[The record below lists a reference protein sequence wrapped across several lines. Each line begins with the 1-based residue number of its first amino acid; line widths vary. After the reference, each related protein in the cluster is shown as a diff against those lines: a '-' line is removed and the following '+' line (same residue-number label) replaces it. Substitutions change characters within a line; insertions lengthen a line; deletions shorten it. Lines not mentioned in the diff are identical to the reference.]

1 MRPHAPGS
9 EPPTTTLNPVSAT
22 DQPSGLAHVLS
33 QRPDDELVA
42 LLGARP
48 DLASPPPGGVNVLA
62 QRAMSA
68 GSINVVG
75 EELDLL
81 HAAILEVLLAA
92 TEGDRGSRAR
102 RAVSDAAVRKALSGR
117 AAAAQIN
124 AHLATLVDL
133 AIVWREDAGL
143 HIAGHTTAAL
153 PWRARHIAT
162 DQAPRTP
169 LQWQELLDDLDD
181 GPREV
186 LTALAMG
193 PSVGM
198 TNDAGPDADP
208 ARPVPRL
215 LAAGLVARV
224 DRQLVEIHPTVAQL
238 IRGEPPL
245 RIDDLRPP
253 PLPAATTTASALG
266 GPAALSATAAG
277 AALELL
283 RETADV
289 LDSLGR
295 TPAPELSS
303 SGIGIRELRRIAK
316 DTGLTA
322 QRVGLILELCAA
334 QQLIAVGYAQ
344 PESQGYDAARIW
356 APTPLAD
363 AWAHHN
369 PARKWAGLATSWLM
383 LTHRPWLIGE
393 RDAEGK
399 VIGAVVVQ
407 SDFAAPRERR
417 QLLESLAQA
426 DPGVAPSIDDLVSRT
441 LWRRPR
447 MRRRLTR
454 QAAQHTLREATE
466 LGLVAHGAL
475 TEVGRLLLA
484 GPADDELTG
493 AMDKA
498 LPAPVDHFLAQA
510 DLTLMVPGPM
520 TAELAPQVALIA
532 ELESAGAASVY
543 RVTEDSVRRALDA
556 GHTGAEIVALLHNHS
571 KTPVPQ
577 ALTYLVED
585 VARRHGTLR
594 VGVAS
599 SFVRCDDPATMAAVL
614 RSKEADAVA
623 LRPLAPTVLVSPAP
637 LRDVLDALRAAGFA
651 PAAEDS
657 SGALV
662 DVRPRG
668 VRVESSRTVW
678 SSNGDRPGRA
688 APTVEQL
695 ATVITRMRTADEVA
709 GQAASARGTGTVSAR
724 GGGESVTALINL
736 AARSGRRLRVEYVNS
751 HGKASHHVVKVALVR
766 AGKVIASEIGSGDEV
781 ELSVHRITTVEL
793 LD

>member
-1 MRPHAPGS
+1 M
-9 EPPTTTLNPVSAT
+9 SAT

-124 AHLATLVDL
+124 AHLATPRRPRHRL
-133 AIVWREDAGL
+133 AGGRRTTHRRAYHRRSALARPTHRHRPSAPHAPPVAG
-143 HIAGHTTAAL
+143 TARR
-153 PWRARHIAT
+153 PRRRSARSPHR
-162 DQAPRTP
+162 PR
-169 LQWQELLDDLDD
+169 D
-181 GPREV
+181 GPQRRDDQRRR
-186 LTALAMG
+186 TRR
-193 PSVGM
+193 
-198 TNDAGPDADP
+198 
-208 ARPVPRL
+208 RPGATGPRL

-356 APTPLAD
+356 APTRSP
-363 AWAHHN
+363 
-369 PARKWAGLATSWLM
+369 
-383 LTHRPWLIGE
+383 
-393 RDAEGK
+393 
-399 VIGAVVVQ
+399 
-407 SDFAAPRERR
+407 
-417 QLLESLAQA
+417 
-426 DPGVAPSIDDLVSRT
+426 
-441 LWRRPR
+441 
-447 MRRRLTR
+447 MR
-454 QAAQHTLREATE
+454 
-466 LGLVAHGAL
+466 
-475 TEVGRLLLA
+475 
-484 GPADDELTG
+484 GPT
-493 AMDKA
+493 
-498 LPAPVDHFLAQA
+498 
-510 DLTLMVPGPM
+510 T
-520 TAELAPQVALIA
+520 I
-532 ELESAGAASVY
+532 
-543 RVTEDSVRRALDA
+543 
-556 GHTGAEIVALLHNHS
+556 
-571 KTPVPQ
+571 
-577 ALTYLVED
+577 
-585 VARRHGTLR
+585 
-594 VGVAS
+594 
-599 SFVRCDDPATMAAVL
+599 
-614 RSKEADAVA
+614 
-623 LRPLAPTVLVSPAP
+623 
-637 LRDVLDALRAAGFA
+637 LRA
-651 PAAEDS
+651 
-657 SGALV
+657 SGRAW
-662 DVRPRG
+662 P
-668 VRVESSRTVW
+668 
-678 SSNGDRPGRA
+678 RPG
-688 APTVEQL
+688 
-695 ATVITRMRTADEVA
+695 
-709 GQAASARGTGTVSAR
+709 
-724 GGGESVTALINL
+724 
-736 AARSGRRLRVEYVNS
+736 
-751 HGKASHHVVKVALVR
+751 
-766 AGKVIASEIGSGDEV
+766 
-781 ELSVHRITTVEL
+781 
-793 LD
+793 